1 MTALFVV
8 IMSLVIVLCLYLYL
22 GGYEDLAQKITED
35 DVADFMELLKDIGL
49 GLFVNTVYSLINDS
63 KADSTTISLTGF
75 FSLAIIFGTIRYKRR
90 SR

>member
-35 DVADFMELLKDIGL
+35 DIADFVDLLKDFGL
-49 GLFVNTVYSLINDS
+49 GLFVNSVYSLINDS
-63 KADSTTISLTGF
+63 RNDATISLTGLS
-75 FSLAIIFGTIRYKRR
+75 SLAIIYLMIRYKRR
-90 SR
+90 NQ